1 MGIYKFSLPE
11 ILFGHGSLKYAG
23 ICARRLGAQKV
34 FLVSDAGL
42 ERAGWVDKVFDILKG
57 ERLSWF
63 YYANI
68 VPNPRDFQVQEGAA
82 LYREHG
88 CDVVMALGGGSP
100 MDAAKGIALV
110 AGNGGNVQDYE
121 GANRIER
128 PLPPMVFMPSTA
140 GSGSD
145 ISQFTI
151 INDTRRHV
159 KMSIISRTLVP
170 NISIVDPDV
179 LTTKSR
185 ELIIAAAIDA
195 MAHAVEAYVSR
206 IAFPFTEFQSLK
218 AIDLIIKY
226 LPEAL
231 DSGSIEALEQLSIAS
246 SAAAM
251 AFSNASLGLD
261 HALAHSLGGMLD
273 TIHGLIHPVMLPPV
287 MRYNLP
293 ACEEKLA
300 DIGEI
305 ILGRRLRTSQ
315 LTALAAI
322 ERLEELCHG
331 MDISS
336 RLKDI
341 VSDKAKLPQIC
352 EMALNDACLLTNPR
366 PVALEDMLQI
376 CEEAW

>member
-1 MGIYKFSLPE
+1 
-11 ILFGHGSLKYAG
+11 
-23 ICARRLGAQKV
+23 
-34 FLVSDAGL
+34 
-42 ERAGWVDKVFDILKG
+42 
-57 ERLSWF
+57 
-63 YYANI
+63 
-68 VPNPRDFQVQEGAA
+68 
-82 LYREHG
+82 
-88 CDVVMALGGGSP
+88 
-100 MDAAKGIALV
+100 
-110 AGNGGNVQDYE
+110 
-121 GANRIER
+121 
-128 PLPPMVFMPSTA
+128 MVFMPSTA

-170 NISIVDPDV
+170 NISIVDPVV

-226 LPEAL
+226 LPQAL

-273 TIHGLIHPVMLPPV
+273 TVHGLIHPVMLPPV
-287 MRYNLP
+287 MRFNLP

-315 LTALAAI
+315 ITALAAI
-322 ERLEELCHG
+322 ERLEEMCHAL
-331 MDISS
+331 DITS
-336 RLKDI
+336 RLKNI
-341 VSDKAKLPQIC
+341 VSDTAKLPQIC

-366 PVALEDMLQI
+366 SVALEDMLQI

>member
-1 MGIYKFSLPE
+1 
-11 ILFGHGSLKYAG
+11 
-23 ICARRLGAQKV
+23 V
-34 FLVSDAGL
+34 
-42 ERAGWVDKVFDILKG
+42 
-57 ERLSWF
+57 
-63 YYANI
+63 
-68 VPNPRDFQVQEGAA
+68 
-82 LYREHG
+82 
-88 CDVVMALGGGSP
+88 
-100 MDAAKGIALV
+100 
-110 AGNGGNVQDYE
+110 
-121 GANRIER
+121 
-128 PLPPMVFMPSTA
+128 
-140 GSGSD
+140 
-145 ISQFTI
+145 
-151 INDTRRHV
+151 
-159 KMSIISRTLVP
+159 
-170 NISIVDPDV
+170 V

-331 MDISS
+331 MDITS